1 MASEINKKQI
11 IFDHDSGYVTL
22 TELSQH
28 SSYSLNY
35 LQEVARSGKLKSFKV
50 GGDWLTTV
58 GWYCAFEDLIK
69 KELSSVVDISGD
81 MTSKWVSLLPIKKV
95 IKKKKKSLVNFWLAT
110 GFLRLRVKPV
120 IATMIIFWVFALG
133 AWVMSAPIIGADNI
147 ALASTYLYQQRA
159 VVTDGFIRATA
170 IVYVSPIKLGVAMGD
185 AYTIALVKIGEPV
198 LVAQEQIDDFMIASI
213 NSLISGGNSL
223 IALEISD
230 DIVTDQWQKFVVL
243 SNEVAGQKLGRV
255 AGATADAIVGAR
267 SQNNYDYWADEETN
281 TKVAESRVGFFDTQS
296 IVAKISETM
305 SDGLKYIEV
314 GVKRLED
321 LTSGLSGN

>member
-120 IATMIIFWVFALG
+120 IATMIIFWVLALG
-133 AWVMSAPIIGADNI
+133 SCQRRLLGLII
-147 ALASTYLYQQRA
+147 LH
-159 VVTDGFIRATA
+159 
-170 IVYVSPIKLGVAMGD
+170 
-185 AYTIALVKIGEPV
+185 
-198 LVAQEQIDDFMIASI
+198 
-213 NSLISGGNSL
+213 
-223 IALEISD
+223 
-230 DIVTDQWQKFVVL
+230 
-243 SNEVAGQKLGRV
+243 
-255 AGATADAIVGAR
+255 
-267 SQNNYDYWADEETN
+267 
-281 TKVAESRVGFFDTQS
+281 
-296 IVAKISETM
+296 
-305 SDGLKYIEV
+305 
-314 GVKRLED
+314 
-321 LTSGLSGN
+321 